1 MNCCDGCPFCDKSQ
15 VRPRTAMELLE
26 LVKQLQRE
34 LDYIRIAVESTG
46 GCIAVKDGHG
56 RA

>member
-15 VRPRTAMELLE
+15 VRPRTAMELLG

-34 LDYIRIAVESTG
+34 LDYIRIAVEYMADEEYERTAKEG
-46 GCIAVKDGHG
+46 
-56 RA
+56 